1 MVKVNVPRTGH
12 VKKPNLDNGKL
23 TRIGNRM
30 VKEQKARW
38 EKHINANGQQAKPL
52 NKKYV
57 FIKKKVRNVGRPY
70 RDNNLTGVMLK
81 NFILRKAINGVIRAE
96 NTSRE
101 ARQHARQAQLHEEM
115 IGLSGSDQAALY
127 RDVQTAYGALAKNAW
142 YQVNG

>member
-1 MVKVNVPRTGH
+1 
-12 VKKPNLDNGKL
+12 
-23 TRIGNRM
+23 
-30 VKEQKARW
+30 
-38 EKHINANGQQAKPL
+38 
-52 NKKYV
+52 
-57 FIKKKVRNVGRPY
+57 
-70 RDNNLTGVMLK
+70 MLK